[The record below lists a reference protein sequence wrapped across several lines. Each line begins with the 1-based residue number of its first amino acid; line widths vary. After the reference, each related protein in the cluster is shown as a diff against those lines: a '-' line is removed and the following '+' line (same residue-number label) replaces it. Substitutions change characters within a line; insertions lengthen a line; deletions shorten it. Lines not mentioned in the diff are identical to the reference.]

1 MKKFALL
8 FAVMALAMFAFVFAV
23 SAQEALPAIDEAEA
37 ADYLGTWYIEKM
49 CFGEDCMDLA
59 GMGMKS
65 TLTLNADN
73 TAVVVSDEQDSQTTS
88 WYMNEGIAYI
98 HEQDQEGQMKD
109 YELSID
115 EDGNLIMGQEGV
127 FVYYVREVAPV
138 LGTAEIKA
146 DATVEDFTGE
156 WFMNSVIFDG
166 TTMPA
171 SLIGMSGK
179 LVIREDSLDITF
191 EGEEPEEGVAYTLT
205 DGKIYIKET
214 TTDENGNETE
224 QTIILEYHTDNTVLL
239 TMEDDTS
246 NMYMVFVTE
255 ENLSSGPSIFDMMQE
270 NAEGQAEEVEEQA
283 EEVEMT
289 EEEAEAAFAEL
300 FAQLEAEGVLEENKD
315 FDLNALLSQLN
326 LEGLLDNVNV
336 EELKAKFT
344 NENGEFD
351 LSGLLE
357 SVDVQ
362 GLAGKLFGGSE
373 DGEGSVDLSGML
385 EGLFGS
391 EAK

>member
-8 FAVMALAMFAFVFAV
+8 FAVMAIAMFAFVFAV

-37 ADYLGTWYIEKM
+37 ADYLGTSFIEKM

-73 TAVVVSDEQDSQTTS
+73 TAEVVSDEQETQTTS
-88 WYMNEGIAYI
+88 WYMKDGAAFIVETD
-98 HEQDQEGQMKD
+98 ESGQSKD
-109 YELSID
+109 YELGID
-115 EDGNLIMGQEGV
+115 EDGNLVMGQEGV

-166 TTMPA
+166 TMMPA

-205 DGKIYIKET
+205 DGKIYIKEK

-224 QTIILEYHTDNTVLL
+224 RTVILEYHTDNTVLL
-239 TMEDDTS
+239 TMEDDPS

-270 NAEGQAEEVEEQA
+270 NAEGQAEEVEGQA
-283 EEVEMT
+283 EAAEMT

-300 FAQLEAEGVLEENKD
+300 FAKLEAEGVLEENKD
-315 FDLNALLSQLN
+315 FDLNALLSELN

-351 LSGLLE
+351 LNGLLE

>member
-37 ADYLGTWYIEKM
+37 ADYLGTWFIEKM

-59 GMGMKS
+59 GLGMKS

-73 TAVVVSDEQDSQTTS
+73 TAVVVSDDQDSQTSS
-88 WYMNEGIAYI
+88 WYMKDGAAFIVETD
-98 HEQDQEGQMKD
+98 ESGQPKD
-109 YELSID
+109 YELGID
-115 EDGNLIMGQEGV
+115 ENGSLIMGEDGMV
-127 FVYYVREVAPV
+127 VYYVREIAPV
-138 LGTAEIKA
+138 LGTAEMKA

-156 WFMNSVIFDG
+156 WFMNSIIFDG
-166 TTMPA
+166 DMMPA
-171 SLIGMSGK
+171 SLIGMSGQ
-179 LVIREDSLDITF
+179 LVIHEDSLDITF

-214 TTDENGNETE
+214 STDENDNETE

-239 TMEDDTS
+239 TMEDDPS

-270 NAEGQAEEVEEQA
+270 STEGQEEET
-283 EEVEMT
+283 EMT
-289 EEEAEAAFAEL
+289 DEEAEAALAEL
-300 FAQLEAEGVLEENKD
+300 FAQLEAEGALEENQD
-315 FDLNALLSQLN
+315 LDLNALLGELN
-326 LEGLLDNVNV
+326 LEGLLENVNV
-336 EELKAKFT
+336 EELKDKFT

-351 LSGLLE
+351 LNGLLE
-357 SVDVQ
+357 GVDVQ
-362 GLAGKLFGGSE
+362 GIAGQLFGGSE
-373 DGEGSVDLSGML
+373 NGEGGVDLAGML
-385 EGLFGS
+385 QGLFGG
-391 EAK
+391 EAQ

>member
-1 MKKFALL
+1 MKKFAFL
-8 FAVMALAMFAFVFAV
+8 FTVMALAMFAFVFAS

-37 ADYLGTWYIEKM
+37 ADYLGTWFIEKM

-59 GMGMKS
+59 GLGMKS

-73 TAVVVSDEQDSQTTS
+73 TAEVVSDEQESQTTS
-88 WYMNEGIAYI
+88 WYMKDGAAFIVETD
-98 HEQDQEGQMKD
+98 ESGQSKD
-109 YELSID
+109 YELGID
-115 EDGNLIMGQEGV
+115 EDGSLVMGQEGV

-138 LGTAEIKA
+138 PGTAEIKA

-156 WFMNSVIFDG
+156 WFLNSLISDG
-166 TTMPA
+166 SMMPA
-171 SLIGMSGK
+171 SLLGISGK

-191 EGEEPEEGVAYTLT
+191 EGEEPEENTVYTLN
-205 DGKIYIKET
+205 DGKINFKET

-224 QTIILEYHTDNTVLL
+224 RTVILEYHTDNTVLL
-239 TMEDDTS
+239 TMEEDSS

-255 ENLSSGPSIFDMMQE
+255 ENLTGGPSIFDMMQE
-270 NAEGQAEEVEEQA
+270 SAEEQA
-283 EEVEMT
+283 EEAEMT

-300 FAQLEAEGVLEENKD
+300 LAQLEAEGALEENKD
-315 FDLNALLSQLN
+315 LDLNALLSELN

-357 SVDVQ
+357 SIDVQ
-362 GLAGKLFGGSE
+362 GLAGKLFGDSE
-373 DGEGSVDLSGML
+373 NGEGSVDLSGML